1 MVLNV
6 LKDGEDG
13 RRFLTGRHGEVSVS
27 VPPIPADTPT
37 FLVTKEHRR
46 FEEFANTVRKNRHIG
61 VCYGPP
67 GVGKPSPHEHM
78 PAPANG
84 NNGSALMMRTSD
96 PFHRVY
102 WKHAPRYGRPRLP

>member
-27 VPPIPADTPT
+27 APPVPADTPT

-46 FEEFANTVRKNRHIG
+46 FEEFANTVRKNVTSVSATG
-61 VCYGPP
+61 LPAWE
-67 GVGKPSPHEHM
+67 KPSPHEHM

-102 WKHAPRYGRPRLP
+102 WKHAPRYGRPK